1 MIERV
6 ARDPSIDISRL
17 KELLAMKRE
26 MLDREAQL
34 AFDSAFAEMQQHLP
48 VIDERGEHAGTK
60 SSYAKW
66 EDIVE
71 KISKMQNE
79 QLPALVSAMKDEVGM
94 EQANSFNDSTKQTLQ
109 GLLDAANSARDTL
122 DNASRGIYG
131 GEMDT
136 GAAPDMGGADMGGA
150 APDMNA
156 PLGGE
161 EEAITPP
168 RDGESELDAA
178 DTAVGGTAE
187 LGRGRRA

>member
-1 MIERV
+1 
-6 ARDPSIDISRL
+6 
-17 KELLAMKRE
+17 
-26 MLDREAQL
+26 
-34 AFDSAFAEMQQHLP
+34 
-48 VIDERGEHAGTK
+48 
-60 SSYAKW
+60 
-66 EDIVE
+66 
-71 KISKMQNE
+71 
-79 QLPALVSAMKDEVGM
+79 MKDEVGM

-131 GEMDT
+131 GNEMDT
-136 GAAPDMGGADMGGA
+136 GATADMGMDAGA

-161 EEAITPP
+161 EEAPMPP
-168 RDGESELDAA
+168 RGGESELDAA